1 VPKSLSAIIREK
13 IDGGVLPVDV
23 PVKLWIGSGSGK
35 RCIVCGK
42 RISTNQTEYEPQY
55 GDHRIVI
62 RLDDR
67 CHRLWQA
74 ERRRRGVADGDC

>member
-1 VPKSLSAIIREK
+1 MPKSLSAIIREK

-42 RISTNQTEYEPQY
+42 RIPQDGTEYEPQY

-62 RLDDR
+62 RLDAR
-67 CHRLWQA
+67 CHRLWEA
-74 ERRRRGVADGDC
+74 ERRRRGVAAGDC